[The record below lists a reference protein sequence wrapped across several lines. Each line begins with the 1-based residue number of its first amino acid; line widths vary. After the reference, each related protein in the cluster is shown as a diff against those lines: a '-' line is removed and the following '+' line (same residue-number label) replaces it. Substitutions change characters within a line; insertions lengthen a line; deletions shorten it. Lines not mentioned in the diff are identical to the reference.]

1 MTGGK
6 AFKLSRIYAEG
17 WNAASK
23 LSADESDGLD
33 PRGAAALNPYVVEPE
48 RSRWSEGFAKA
59 LGK

>member
-23 LSADESDGLD
+23 LSADESEGLD
-33 PRGAAALNPYVVEPE
+33 PCAVAALNPYVIEPE

-59 LGK
+59 LRK